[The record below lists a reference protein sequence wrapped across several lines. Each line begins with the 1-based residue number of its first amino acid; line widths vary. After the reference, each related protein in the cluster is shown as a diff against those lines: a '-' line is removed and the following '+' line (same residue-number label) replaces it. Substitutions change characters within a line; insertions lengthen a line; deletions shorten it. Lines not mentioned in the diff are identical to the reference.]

1 VIEFLSLQYQNPMYV
16 KAVFQAETCKRSMGR
31 SSVQIRGDRLRVDD
45 SRVTTSTRQTRHP
58 SIGNAPPSH
67 LKPQCLSSLD
77 SERYEGAEADVFYVN
92 GDEDDEVSACCTG

>member
-1 VIEFLSLQYQNPMYV
+1 MYV

-31 SSVQIRGDRLRVDD
+31 SSVEIRGDRLQGRRLTSHDVDAAD
-45 SRVTTSTRQTRHP
+45 ATPIHRQRP
-58 SIGNAPPSH
+58 SSH

-77 SERYEGAEADVFYVN
+77 GERYEGAEADVFYVN